1 MRESANTAAVPPSRS
16 MPHPGARPAHET
28 ILGRYRVMTTSGTGG
43 FGTVLACWD
52 TRLQRRVAIKRMPL
66 ATADGSLPSR
76 QVIDEAL
83 AEARTSSLLAHPN
96 IVTVYDFEV
105 DRDWAYLVME
115 YVDGPT
121 LTELLARVEGGT
133 LTNDEVAFLVESVGD
148 AVAYAHENGVL
159 HLDIKPSNIMF
170 ERTGTIKIC
179 DFGMATLASATGY
192 GDARGGTVGYMP
204 PEQIEGGMVDER
216 SDVFGLAVVCWQALL
231 GENPFAALTAQE
243 SLARMKRGPRKPIGR
258 MDPEVKGM
266 AAEAITQGIDPNP
279 AGRPPS
285 IEAFAHE
292 VAFGLGDAG
301 AGAAS
306 IRHLL
311 EQYADDEEAPDK
323 GDVRERLPLS
333 FRYPWLEGAVARG
346 LAALTCA
353 PLVLG
358 ATRVLLAG
366 SGMAQVLACVLAAGA
381 SAAWPPLASVLAIGS
396 MCAAVFATSDSAASI
411 MTSGIVLVLL
421 VAWWTH
427 AGRATRLTSTALLLP
442 VCTQTPALAP
452 FVAAFSEAPAPAVL
466 TSLASWLLAHL
477 ARDLTA
483 TGFVADS
490 ALPLLGRQV
499 FSPPGLVLLAATAA
513 GAGLGALI
521 ARRGSVGAGVAA
533 QILSLVLVCG
543 GLFAGTL
550 VENGGLWS
558 TESWVSLG
566 LGVLLCVLL
575 CIATAVRGPLYPDEE
590 VGQIHEAA

>member
-1 MRESANTAAVPPSRS
+1 MRDSANTAAVPPSRGTS
-16 MPHPGARPAHET
+16 RPGARPAQET
-28 ILGRYRVMTTSGTGG
+28 ILGRYRMMGTSGTGG

-66 ATADGSLPSR
+66 ATADGPLPSR
-76 QVIDEAL
+76 RIIDEAL

-115 YVDGPT
+115 HVDGPT

-231 GENPFAALTAQE
+231 GENPFLALTAQE
-243 SLARMKRGPRKPIGR
+243 SLARIERGPRKSIDR
-258 MDPEVKGM
+258 VDREVRGM
-266 AAEAITQGIDPNP
+266 AAEAIMQGIDPSP

-285 IEAFAHE
+285 IEAFSHE

-311 EQYADDEEAPDK
+311 EQYANDEETPD
-323 GDVRERLPLS
+323 GDDVRERLPLS
-333 FRYPWLEGAVARG
+333 FRYPWLEGIATRG

-353 PLVLG
+353 IMLLET
-358 ATRVLLAG
+358 TRVLLAG
-366 SGMAQVLACVLAAGA
+366 NVAQAVACVLAAGA
-381 SAAWPPLASVLAIGS
+381 SAVWPPLASVLAVGS
-396 MCAAVFATSDSAASI
+396 VSAAIFATSDSVASI
-411 MTSGIVLVLL
+411 MTGGIMLVLL
-421 VAWWTH
+421 MAWWTY

-442 VCTQTPALAP
+442 MCTKTPALAP
-452 FVAAFSEAPAPAVL
+452 FVAAFSETPSHAVL
-466 TSLASWLLAHL
+466 TSLASGLLTQVTRAL
-477 ARDLTA
+477 AA
-483 TGFVADS
+483 TGLRADS
-490 ALPLLGRQV
+490 ALPLLGHQV
-499 FSPPGLVLLAATAA
+499 LSPSGCVLFASIAA

-521 ARRGSVGAGVAA
+521 NRRGSVRAGMAA
-533 QILSLVLVCG
+533 QILCLVLVFG
-543 GLFAGTL
+543 GLNASAL
-550 VENGGLWS
+550 VENDGLWG

-566 LGVLLCVLL
+566 LGVLLCVFL
-575 CIATAVRGPLYPDEE
+575 CIATAVRGPMYPDEE

>member
-1 MRESANTAAVPPSRS
+1 MRESVNTAPAPPSRGAS
-16 MPHPGARPAHET
+16 HPSARPDPET
-28 ILGRYRVMTTSGTGG
+28 ILGRYRVMATSGTGG
-43 FGTVLACWD
+43 FGTVLTCWD

-76 QVIDEAL
+76 QIIEEAL

-115 YVDGPT
+115 HVDGPT

-133 LTNDEVAFLVESVGD
+133 LTNDEVAFLAESVGD

-192 GDARGGTVGYMP
+192 GGARGGTVGYMP
-204 PEQIEGGMVDER
+204 PEQLEGGMVDER
-216 SDVFGLAVVCWQALL
+216 TDVFGLAVVCWQALL
-231 GENPFAALTAQE
+231 GENPFLARTAQE
-243 SLARMKRGPRKPIGR
+243 SLARIERGPRRPIDR

-266 AAEAITQGIDPNP
+266 AAEAIMQGIDPNP

-285 IEAFAHE
+285 IEAFSHE

-306 IRHLL
+306 LRHLL
-311 EQYADDEEAPDK
+311 EQYANDGEAPDD
-323 GDVRERLPLS
+323 GEVRERLPLS

-353 PLVLG
+353 ILVLRT
-358 ATRVLLAG
+358 ARVLLAG
-366 SGMAQVLACVLAAGA
+366 SGTAQAVACVLAAGA

-396 MCAAVFATSDSAASI
+396 VCAAVFATSDSAVSI
-411 MTSGIVLVLL
+411 MTGGIVLVLL
-421 VAWWTH
+421 VTWWAY

-442 VCTQTPALAP
+442 VCTGTPALAP
-452 FVAAFSEAPAPAVL
+452 FVAAFSELPAHAML
-466 TSLASWLLAHL
+466 TSVASWLLAQL
-477 ARDLTA
+477 TRDLTA
-483 TGFVADS
+483 TGFVAGS
-490 ALPLLGRQV
+490 TLPLLAQRV
-499 FSPPGLVLLAATAA
+499 LSPAGLASLVSTAA
-513 GAGLGALI
+513 GAGLGALVR
-521 ARRGSVGAGVAA
+521 RRGSVGAGMAA
-533 QILSLVLVCG
+533 QALCLALVLG
-543 GLFAGTL
+543 GLLAGAQ
-550 VENGGLWS
+550 VENGGLWG

-575 CIATAVRGPLYPDEE
+575 CIATAVRGPMYPDEE
-590 VGQIHEAA
+590 VEQIHEAA